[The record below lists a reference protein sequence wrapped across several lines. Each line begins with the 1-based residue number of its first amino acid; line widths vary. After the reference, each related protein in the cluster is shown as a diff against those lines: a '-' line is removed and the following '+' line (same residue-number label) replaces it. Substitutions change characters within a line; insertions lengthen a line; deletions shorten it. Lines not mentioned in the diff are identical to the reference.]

1 MLHITLVGLHGQVS
15 SAQYDVPWRI
25 ILGRKPSIL
34 GTTDVSMVTKLL
46 LHTQSIWLLCMITS
60 DQQISPPSLVCEQTS
75 SHFHSLGGEYSL
87 QLFCLGNSF
96 MRNLA
101 AFQLQ
106 NEAWWWNSDENIH
119 KAGHSASA
127 LRLRTSYSVKLTFFV
142 TCNFP
147 CVKDAWNYKHGNVH
161 FSSHFFSEPEC
172 KPIIG
177 QSPFD

>member
-25 ILGRKPSIL
+25 ILGRKPSLL

-106 NEAWWWNSDENIH
+106 NGAWWWNSDENIH

-127 LRLRTSYSVKLTFFV
+127 LRLLTSYSVKLTFFV

-147 CVKDAWNYKHGNVH
+147 CVKDGWNYKHSNVH
-161 FSSHFFSEPEC
+161 FSSNFF
-172 KPIIG
+172 
-177 QSPFD
+177 FRAWM